1 MEGMGNLKIYLWA
14 MNTSDQIKPIVF
26 SIIIGVIGS
35 LVLVGFFSC
44 LMSIDTI
51 EKLLPYIIGFNAALT
66 GYNLIKNTDNSL
78 KLKRTYAISSG
89 VVMVVTTAVIL
100 NLVMLHLLGSYLIYF
115 TDAISLIIIGGVSSG
130 LGAILA
136 IKYLNMNHFT

>member
-100 NLVMLHLLGSYLIYF
+100 NLVMLHLLGSHLIYF

>member
-1 MEGMGNLKIYLWA
+1 MEGMGNLKFYLWA
-14 MNTSDQIKPIVF
+14 MNTSNQLKPIVF

-35 LVLVGFFSC
+35 LVLVGFFTC